1 MECIVHFTDFYF
13 IGVSASNG
21 LFSRWQ
27 QNSCIIY
34 RMVTGLNLRCF
45 LSGITIFLVIVVRKR
60 KELLSPL
67 GIGWSIFLTLKK
79 FYPRAILPYTALPFF
94 DVSPHIH
101 FWTTKGK
108 KKIRYALNI
117 WRLTLFSVIWTCM
130 WVVFFLMP
138 WSFSTS
144 WSWFSSVSFLYIC
157 ELPVLL
163 GKDTRKISSCLWF
176 HIFPFLRLAATLG
189 YTTQSIPLFNP

>member
-130 WVVFFLMP
+130 WVVCFFNAMIFLDVVVMVLLSFFSLYMWITSSSWERYQKDFFLPMVSHF
-138 WSFSTS
+138 SFS
-144 WSWFSSVSFLYIC
+144 
-157 ELPVLL
+157 
-163 GKDTRKISSCLWF
+163 
-176 HIFPFLRLAATLG
+176 
-189 YTTQSIPLFNP
+189 

>member
-79 FYPRAILPYTALPFF
+79 FYPRAILLIHSSTIFWCFTPHPFLNNERKEKNKVCSQYLAIDF
-94 DVSPHIH
+94 IQCNMDMHVS
-101 FWTTKGK
+101 
-108 KKIRYALNI
+108 
-117 WRLTLFSVIWTCM
+117 C
-130 WVVFFLMP
+130 VFF
-138 WSFSTS
+138 
-144 WSWFSSVSFLYIC
+144 
-157 ELPVLL
+157 
-163 GKDTRKISSCLWF
+163 
-176 HIFPFLRLAATLG
+176 
-189 YTTQSIPLFNP
+189 